1 MGRLLRGIPHPAM
14 WEDPIA
20 LCVGIYSALPPP
32 LPLTR
37 ICSSRCSIFA
47 PPPASYSPHLL
58 RLPPLCI
65 SHLQHHPPRFWT
77 DLNGKQQ
84 QRPVF
89 SFGPLKHVRWQPNLS
104 STVDL
109 HVFVSLLLFFRDACQ
124 ANVLLAS
131 QSCFSFLLKSSRHA
145 RPASTRDLSAALA

>member
-1 MGRLLRGIPHPAM
+1 MGRLDCAGKRHLDRALR
-14 WEDPIA
+14 EDPTT
-20 LCVGIYSALPPP
+20 LCVGICSPPP
-32 LPLTR
+32 PPR
-37 ICSSRCSIFA
+37 ICSLLCSSVA
-47 PPPASYSPHLL
+47 PPPAPHSSHLL

-77 DLNGKQQ
+77 DVNGKQQ

-109 HVFVSLLLFFRDACQ
+109 HVFVFLLLFFRDACQ
-124 ANVLLAS
+124 ANVLLGS
-131 QSCFSFLLKSSRHA
+131 QSRFLFLLKSSRHA
-145 RPASTRDLSAALA
+145 RPTSTHDISAALA